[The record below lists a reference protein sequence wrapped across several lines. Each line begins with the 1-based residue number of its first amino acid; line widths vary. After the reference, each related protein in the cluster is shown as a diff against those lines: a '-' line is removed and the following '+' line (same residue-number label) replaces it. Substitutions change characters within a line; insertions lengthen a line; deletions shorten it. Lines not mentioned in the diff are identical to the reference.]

1 MKRLFER
8 KKEAGFSLV
17 EMMIVLAIL
26 GVVMAAMYSMFTHQ
40 QKSYSV
46 QDHVSMMQ
54 QNVRVGLDYL
64 VKDIRMA
71 GYIPEGIPFDAS
83 DAHPFPRLKN
93 RLPVRMF
100 PVSSLPMALPS
111 RLSRPLPLR
120 SPFRRI
126 LTMMP

>member
-1 MKRLFER
+1 METLLER

-26 GVVMAAMYSMFTHQ
+26 GVVMAAMYSMFNHQ

-71 GYIPEGIPFDAS
+71 GYIPEGIPFDSS
-83 DAHPFPRLKN
+83 DPPVPTPQKPAPSTDVAGQPFTDGVN
-93 RLPVRMF
+93 
-100 PVSSLPMALPS
+100 
-111 RLSRPLPLR
+111 
-120 SPFRRI
+120 
-126 LTMMP
+126 